1 MKAESISRL
10 SSCPCVLRS
19 FGQNAQHRCTQ
30 RSGSV
35 IDISKQVEN
44 VLSVNEPFS
53 RHSHHSDESA
63 QTVDVAAGAIG
74 VGVGPASAHYNSTRC
89 DRDGD
94 DCYRVR
100 CDNDGDD
107 CVRVRHR
114 YYRRGYGGY
123 GNYGY
128 SYPSYNFGLYYG
140 DYYGN
145 HESRE
150 HEEEEE
156 ENE

>member
-1 MKAESISRL
+1 MSL
-10 SSCPCVLRS
+10 TPGS
-19 FGQNAQHRCTQ
+19 FKKKILLA
-30 RSGSV
+30 V
-35 IDISKQVEN
+35 
-44 VLSVNEPFS
+44 
-53 RHSHHSDESA
+53 
-63 QTVDVAAGAIG
+63 VAAGAIG
-74 VGVGPASAHYNSTRC
+74 AGVMPAAAHYYTTRC

-123 GNYGY
+123 GGYGNYGY

-140 DYYGN
+140 DNYGN